1 MTFTFA
7 IRPRVGAMPL
17 LALTLVFLPTIGSGA
32 EPSLGEL
39 LDQLQHPREPLARTR
54 AAEALAQY
62 GERAVSPLRG
72 LLRHGDQRVR
82 DYACMALVRI
92 GPRAE
97 AALPDLIAIA
107 GNPDESEN
115 LRDTAILALGQIGPA
130 ASSAVPVLCTA
141 FRENHPKLRRR
152 VVSTLAAIATPQA
165 VAELVRSLEHG
176 EAEEQHA
183 VLTAFW
189 ERGVK
194 SKHAAAGLLAV
205 GARQPDSELSD
216 RLFLTVA
223 TFGPE
228 AADLLA
234 PYLQADRIETR
245 RRAALALSRL
255 GSDAVV
261 AVPALCETLEDEA
274 EIVRFWAA
282 KTLGNIGSEARQATG
297 ALLGLFGDADPN
309 VRWEAITAIVKIDP
323 GAITEDDW
331 SRLLAD
337 SDPGVRQRAATIR
350 TASL

>member
-1 MTFTFA
+1 MTSRFA
-7 IRPRVGAMPL
+7 VRLGTWAASW
-17 LALTLVFLPTIGSGA
+17 LASACLSLSAAGSGA
-32 EPSLGEL
+32 GSSLEEL
-39 LDQLQHPREPLARTR
+39 LAQLQHPHEPQARTR

-62 GERAVSPLRG
+62 GERAVPALRKLLHDADPL
-72 LLRHGDQRVR
+72 VR
-82 DYACMALVRI
+82 DYACTALVRI

-97 AALPDLIAIA
+97 AAVPDLIAIA
-107 GNPDESEN
+107 GNPDEPEY
-115 LRDTAILALGQIGPA
+115 LRDTTVVALGQIGPA
-130 ASSAVPVLCTA
+130 ASSAVPMLCATL
-141 FRENHPKLRRR
+141 RENHPKLRRR
-152 VVSTLAAIATPQA
+152 AISALAAIATPQA
-165 VAELVRSLEHG
+165 VAELVRLLEHG
-176 EAEEQHA
+176 EAEDQQA

-189 ERGVK
+189 ERGAK

-205 GARQPDSELSD
+205 GARHPDSELSD
-216 RLFLTVA
+216 RLFLKVV
-223 TFGPE
+223 TFGPV

-297 ALLGLFGDADPN
+297 SLLGLLDDADPN

-337 SDPGVRQRAATIR
+337 PDPGVRQRAATIR
-350 TASL
+350 TAGL

>member
-1 MTFTFA
+1 MTSRFVVRLGVWA
-7 IRPRVGAMPL
+7 ASWLASACLSLSAAASGVGASL
-17 LALTLVFLPTIGSGA
+17 EELVA
-32 EPSLGEL
+32 
-39 LDQLQHPREPLARTR
+39 QLQHPDEPLARTR
-54 AAEALAQY
+54 AAEAVARY
-62 GERAVSPLRG
+62 GERAVPPLRK
-72 LLRHGDQRVR
+72 LLQDADPLVR
-82 DYACMALVRI
+82 DYACTALVRI

-97 AALPDLIAIA
+97 TAAPDLIAIA
-107 GNPDESEN
+107 GNPGESEH
-115 LRDTAILALGQIGPA
+115 LRDTAILALGQIGPSA
-130 ASSAVPVLCTA
+130 FSAVPVLCA
-141 FRENHPKLRRR
+141 ALRENHPKLRRR
-152 VVSTLAAIATPQA
+152 AVSALAAIATPQA
-165 VAELVRSLEHG
+165 VAELVGLLEHG
-176 EAEEQHA
+176 EAADQQA

-205 GARQPDSELSD
+205 GARHPDRELSD

-255 GSDAVV
+255 GPDAAV

-309 VRWEAITAIVKIDP
+309 VRWEAITAVAKIDA

-350 TASL
+350 TVGL

>member
-1 MTFTFA
+1 MTSRFVVRLGVWTA
-7 IRPRVGAMPL
+7 PW
-17 LALTLVFLPTIGSGA
+17 LASACLSLSAAGSGA
-32 EPSLGEL
+32 GGSLQEL
-39 LDQLQHPREPLARTR
+39 LAQLQHPHEPQARTR
-54 AAEALAQY
+54 AAEAVAQY
-62 GERAVSPLRG
+62 GERAVPSLRKLLHDAAPL
-72 LLRHGDQRVR
+72 VR
-82 DYACMALVRI
+82 DYACTALVRI

-97 AALPDLIAIA
+97 AAVPDLIAIA
-107 GNPDESEN
+107 GNPGEPDY
-115 LRDTAILALGQIGPA
+115 LRDTAVLALGQIGPS
-130 ASSAVPVLCTA
+130 ASSAVPVLCA
-141 FRENHPKLRRR
+141 ALRENHPKLRRR
-152 VVSTLAAIATPQA
+152 LVSALAAIATPQA
-165 VAELVRSLEHG
+165 VAELVRLLEHG

-205 GARQPDSELSD
+205 GARYPDRELSD

-245 RRAALALSRL
+245 RQAALALSRL
-255 GSDAVV
+255 GPNAAV
-261 AVPALCETLEDEA
+261 AVPALCETVEDEA

-282 KTLGNIGSEARQATG
+282 KTLGNIGLEARQATG

-309 VRWEAITAIVKIDP
+309 VRWEAVNAIAKIDL

-350 TASL
+350 TAGL

>member
-1 MTFTFA
+1 MTSRFV
-7 IRPRVGAMPL
+7 VGLGVWAAPW
-17 LALTLVFLPTIGSGA
+17 LASACLSLSAAGSDAGA
-32 EPSLGEL
+32 SLGEL
-39 LDQLQHPREPLARTR
+39 LSQLQHPDEPLARTR
-54 AAEALAQY
+54 AAEDLAQY
-62 GERAVSPLRG
+62 GERAVPALRKLLHDADPL
-72 LLRHGDQRVR
+72 VR

-97 AALPDLIAIA
+97 TAVPDLIAIA
-107 GNPDESEN
+107 GNPDEPDY
-115 LRDTAILALGQIGPA
+115 LRDTAILALGQIGPS
-130 ASSAVPVLCTA
+130 ASSAVPVLCAA
-141 FRENHPKLRRR
+141 FRENDPKLRRR
-152 VVSTLAAIATPQA
+152 VVSALAAIATPQA
-165 VAELVRSLEHG
+165 VAELVRLLEHG

-183 VLTAFW
+183 VLAAPW

-194 SKHAAAGLLAV
+194 SKYAAAGLLAV
-205 GARQPDSELSD
+205 GARHPDRELSD

-223 TFGPE
+223 TFGPA

-255 GSDAVV
+255 GSDAVA

-309 VRWEAITAIVKIDP
+309 VRWEAITAIAKIDP

-331 SRLLAD
+331 RRLLAD
-337 SDPGVRQRAATIR
+337 SDPGIRQRAATIR
-350 TASL
+350 TAGL